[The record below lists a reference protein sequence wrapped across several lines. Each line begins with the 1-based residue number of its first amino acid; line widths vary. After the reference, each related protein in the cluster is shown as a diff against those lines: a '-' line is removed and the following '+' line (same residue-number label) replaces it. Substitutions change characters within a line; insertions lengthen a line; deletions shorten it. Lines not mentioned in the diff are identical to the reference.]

1 MIGPMFRQREKIWQR
16 HAVLLDRTR
25 RNADSRGIFL
35 ERAEQNR
42 ICRYGTV
49 ITDLERTE
57 NLCAG
62 TDRHIISQRRMTF
75 TLLCSDTAQ
84 RHTLVNR
91 TVVADHR
98 RLTDD
103 NAAAVVNQNTVSEL
117 CTRMNLNQ
125 CKETCHL

>member
-1 MIGPMFRQREKIWQR
+1 MP
-16 HAVLLDRTR
+16 
-25 RNADSRGIFL
+25 DSRGIFL

-62 TDRHIISQRRMTF
+62 TNRHIISQRRMTF

>member
-1 MIGPMFRQREKIWQR
+1 MIIFCFFGSR

-57 NLCAG
+57 NLAPEP
-62 TDRHIISQRRMTF
+62 TV
-75 TLLCSDTAQ
+75 TLFPS
-84 RHTLVNR
+84 VG
-91 TVVADHR
+91 
-98 RLTDD
+98 
-103 NAAAVVNQNTVSEL
+103 
-117 CTRMNLNQ
+117 
-125 CKETCHL
+125 